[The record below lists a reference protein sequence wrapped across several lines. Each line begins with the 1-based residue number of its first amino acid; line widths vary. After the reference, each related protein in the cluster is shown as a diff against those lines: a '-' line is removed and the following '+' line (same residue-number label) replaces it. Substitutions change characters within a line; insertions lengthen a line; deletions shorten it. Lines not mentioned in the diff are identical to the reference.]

1 MNGSCSERGRPRP
14 APALAVEVPA
24 TADQLATQAAES
36 PWAEY
41 KVCWL
46 CGRRQEGA
54 APCEREEKVWEA
66 LEGQGRRA
74 PFGET
79 AVCKGCCIAALDGHE
94 CPWWE
99 LCWRD

>member
-1 MNGSCSERGRPRP
+1 MNGSCSERGRRRP
-14 APALAVEVPA
+14 APALAVEAPA
-24 TADQLATQAAES
+24 TADQLATQAEES
-36 PWAEY
+36 PWAEC

-46 CGRRQEGA
+46 CGRRQEDPA
-54 APCEREEKVWEA
+54 SCEREEKVQEV
-66 LEGQGRRA
+66 LEKRDRRA

-94 CPWWE
+94 CPWWD